1 MLLVRKSKE
10 KIQEGMIQLLKKW
23 ENYGKENDLSIKE
36 IVNHASIDFTN
47 IYGTQPTQT
56 KKELSKYYNNLDN
69 QNYRAVNMHFSNI
82 YDLITKNLSLEKD
95 IVKSQIKISNHYF
108 LYSKNKIQRLI
119 INLIY
124 LYNVDV
130 PRKNIIETKLVY
142 SKSAIV
148 KINELIIK
156 IENDVVIIDFSKC
169 KKKTKKQ

>member
-23 ENYGKENDLSIKE
+23 ENYGKENDLSIKK

-47 IYGTQPTQT
+47 IYGIQPTQT
-56 KKELSKYYNNLDN
+56 KKELVKYYNNLDN

-130 PRKNIIETKLVY
+130 PRKNIMETKLAY
-142 SKSAIV
+142 GKSDTI
-148 KINELIIK
+148 KINDLVIK
-156 IENDVVIIDFSKC
+156 MENDVVIIDFSKC
-169 KKKTKKQ
+169 KKKVKKQ

>member
-47 IYGTQPTQT
+47 IYGIQPTQT
-56 KKELSKYYNNLDN
+56 KKELVKYYNNLDN

-108 LYSKNKIQRLI
+108 LHSKNRIQRLI

-124 LYNVDV
+124 LYNIDV
-130 PRKNIIETKLVY
+130 SRKAIMSKKLIY
-142 SKSAIV
+142 SQSDTV
-148 KINELIIK
+148 KINDLVITM
-156 IENDVVIIDFSKC
+156 ENDVVIIDFSKC

>member
-10 KIQEGMIQLLKKW
+10 KIQEGMIQSLKKW

-47 IYGTQPTQT
+47 IYGIQPTQT

-119 INLIY
+119 INLTY

-130 PRKNIIETKLVY
+130 PRKAIMSKKLVY
-142 SKSAIV
+142 SQSNII
-148 KINELIIK
+148 KINDLVIK